1 MVSLVE
7 YVQVLRSSLQGKV
20 AVFPDV
26 AAELGRERAAGLVH
40 LKVRVSLQLR
50 YTVRGFTRLGHF
62 YRYDCPM
69 WFKPPPSDAAPAVFD
84 ARTQCLPVK

>member
-50 YTVRGFTRLGHF
+50 YTVRGFTRLAHF

-69 WFKPPPSDAAPAVFD
+69 WFKPPPSDAATIA
-84 ARTQCLPVK
+84 QCLPVK

>member
-50 YTVRGFTRLGHF
+50 YTVRGFTRLGVT
-62 YRYDCPM
+62 P
-69 WFKPPPSDAAPAVFD
+69 
-84 ARTQCLPVK
+84 